1 MKFHEKFPL
10 LLISACL
17 TILPVT
23 YRGFLWTALTQ
34 GRVLLELSSVVIFL
48 PDFFLMALF
57 VVSLL
62 RFLLD
67 ESYQNDL
74 TDTITYLF
82 KRLGGVF
89 WMVLILWVMLGY
101 GWARE
106 KLLVQYTV
114 FRLVL
119 ELSFAVVVADIVRRD
134 APAKRFFLLA
144 LVIGAG
150 FQASVAIG
158 QVLSGGEL
166 GLGWLGERSADEF
179 YGASGMLRGYGL
191 TVNPN
196 NLSGYLLVG
205 VFACI
210 ALFMP
215 ANKFT
220 SDEIKSR
227 LKPTWSQLQ
236 WPSYR
241 IEQELIPMI
250 LVGFTV
256 LIGLFATGSRTA
268 IVSLLTTGLIMYGL
282 YKRKL
287 WGNLV
292 VCFGMTLC
300 IFSPF
305 FIRTNSVSA
314 ENRLFFAYDDTLE
327 ILKTAPLLGVGGN
340 NLMVEISHLHP
351 FEAELLL
358 PAHNAFLMIWAEHGV
373 VGLILVLLSFYPI
386 IRHFHPQQ
394 EREVFLWGG
403 CLLAI
408 ALVMLFDFY
417 FWGDFRSRTLW
428 FFVLGMWWGA
438 NLGKTTELA

>member
-89 WMVLILWVMLGY
+89 WMLLILWVMLGY

-210 ALFMP
+210 ALF
-215 ANKFT
+215 T
-220 SDEIKSR
+220 SP
-227 LKPTWSQLQ
+227 PTPLSVNREEEQKI
-236 WPSYR
+236 PSPLAGR
-241 IEQELIPMI
+241 GLRGGVILLI
-250 LVGFTV
+250 
-256 LIGLFATGSRTA
+256 LIGLLATGSRTA
-268 IVSLLTTGLIMYGL
+268 ILSLLLAGFIMAAIYFRRGVFMGIGAGLALAGL
-282 YKRKL
+282 LL
-287 WGNLV
+287 W
-292 VCFGMTLC
+292 
-300 IFSPF
+300 
-305 FIRTNSVSA
+305 RAESV